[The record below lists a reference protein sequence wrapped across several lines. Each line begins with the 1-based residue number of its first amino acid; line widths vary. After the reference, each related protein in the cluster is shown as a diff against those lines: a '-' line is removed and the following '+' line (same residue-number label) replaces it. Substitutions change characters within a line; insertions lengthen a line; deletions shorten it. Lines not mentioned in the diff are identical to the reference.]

1 MPCRDCAADSV
12 VGTTADY
19 WNKFYVQ
26 FAFGGNNGNTEA
38 LHLAEQTTFDG
49 QEAHIYNIAIAV

>member
-1 MPCRDCAADSV
+1 M

-38 LHLAEQTTFDG
+38 LHLAEQTTFEG